1 MRAYMSDFYYTYA
14 ENAFFFREA
23 ETKEHLRKLKAEIV
37 QLKEKEPWE
46 VQTFLI
52 REKMAKVNQKDVPIM
67 LDTIFNALGNEKYS
81 EGKV

>member
-1 MRAYMSDFYYTYA
+1 MRAYMSDFYYTYT
-14 ENAFFFREA
+14 ENAVFFREA

-52 REKMAKVNQKDVPIM
+52 REKMARVSQKDVPII

-81 EGKV
+81 GGKA